1 MTSLPNDLGSK
12 RKGWVTVQLSDMKCV
27 DGPPAILAAALGWG
41 VPHLRQ
47 EDGGRKED
55 GKVTGVDQL

>member
-55 GKVTGVDQL
+55 GE